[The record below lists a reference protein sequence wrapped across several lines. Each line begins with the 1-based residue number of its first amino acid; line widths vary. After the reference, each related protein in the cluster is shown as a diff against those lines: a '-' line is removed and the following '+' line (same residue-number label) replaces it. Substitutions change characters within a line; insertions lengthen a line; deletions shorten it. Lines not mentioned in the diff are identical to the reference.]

1 MPIPKP
7 MHCVAKAYF
16 LFSLLNIS
24 AAFPV
29 ILAPVAPRGC
39 PRDIAPPSRFTLLIL
54 MFNLLLIYFFNFGD
68 LIRHKLSGSGIR
80 SLSPVPNS
88 NFNFKF

>member
-1 MPIPKP
+1 

-16 LFSLLNIS
+16 LFSLFNKS

-39 PRDIAPPSRFTLLIL
+39 PNANAPPSKFTFLSFIFKSL
-54 MFNLLLIYFFNFGD
+54 MHAKD
-68 LIRHKLSGSGIR
+68 
-80 SLSPVPNS
+80 
-88 NFNFKF
+88 